1 MSKKWPF
8 PNNSNNQQNE
18 LVIDYFIDNNNQNHV
33 QPYPQPVADFPIGT
47 FSIDD
52 EFSGMKV
59 GGNGVE
65 NGSNSAYD
73 VNNQSARET
82 GIIEKLLVRIV
93 FFFVH
98 IKTVTLRNINPLKSY
113 STVIT
118 LEQNKISP
126 KT

>member
-93 FFFVH
+93 FFLF
-98 IKTVTLRNINPLKSY
+98 
-113 STVIT
+113 
-118 LEQNKISP
+118 IS
-126 KT
+126 KQ